1 MSAGAA
7 TRTSGLPDSYYAP
20 DFLVEVED
28 KPLDPATKG
37 DVLEVRVVLDIDELA
52 SVDLKLNN
60 YDAVNYDLKWSD
72 DEQFRLGNRVHLQLG
87 YADRLISML
96 RGRITTLSP
105 EFPSDGAP
113 TMTVRVMDGLVVL
126 KDSRPPEDEV
136 TYEKMKDWEIA
147 QRVAQRHGL
156 RFEHD
161 DDGPTHDVVVQRNT
175 DDLVFLTER
184 ASRIDHKLFMRTDPE
199 TGEDVLHFAF
209 SDPVRIPIGGRPA
222 AVTVIAD
229 LSSQPG
235 DAFPLAGV
243 MILETS
249 PAAAGNQDPA
259 VIGIKTLPIASIE
272 RRSDGAEWPMLYGAF
287 LWALLPI
294 LLVVIVLAVRM
305 PGALRLRLG
314 SPMWS
319 FTDSWS
325 STITVA
331 GAILT
336 GLIGFA
342 GLPDYGHAMSKK
354 TYGIASLLFSSL
366 IMLAPGVFNL
376 FRRTMSVTSTS
387 GAIVQQT
394 QGLVPFFLAAALL
407 TTAGVLAQ
415 LKLLGT
421 LFQDLGTAAVISVQT
436 AAAFTLLTAVLQVV
450 LVVYAGVSTYLTVNE
465 QAVYQAAL
473 KAAAANNIAP
483 APAAAPPAQL
493 PHWKLL

>member
-1 MSAGAA
+1 MCSSRLLAALGADAAAYPMERLNRLSLVGAA
-7 TRTSGLPDSYYAP
+7 LVLTTAMGISGAI
-20 DFLVEVED
+20 
-28 KPLDPATKG
+28 PATG
-37 DVLEVRVVLDIDELA
+37 VQQLSPTPTAVTAAVPLPSSGVTFTDVAFPAAAVGRDGHMTVTVLVANTTRSDATAKA
-52 SVDLKLNN
+52 SFVLRS
-60 YDAVNYDLKWSD
+60 A
-72 DEQFRLGNRVHLQLG
+72 LGN
-87 YADRLISML
+87 A
-96 RGRITTLSP
+96 
-105 EFPSDGAP
+105 
-113 TMTVRVMDGLVVL
+113 
-126 KDSRPPEDEV
+126 V
-136 TYEKMKDWEIA
+136 TPAI
-147 QRVAQRHGL
+147 L
-156 RFEHD
+156 
-161 DDGPTHDVVVQRNT
+161 
-175 DDLVFLTER
+175 
-184 ASRIDHKLFMRTDPE
+184 
-199 TGEDVLHFAF
+199 